1 MDQNK
6 LDEALRAA
14 ARDILGAKAS
24 DIRVGLIAGE
34 MTGLLEDDEASTT
47 ELVTMGPGGVRG
59 MISRKPS
66 NVRLNVKK
74 ALDFALSSVIG
85 AAGAAGL
92 QLPYPGAWVALY
104 LLNRVAEPFEFTL
117 DEQHA
122 AVLWTLWVNR
132 DKNTRRL
139 ARDGLLDLVHVEQ
152 KDYGRSPMSQDELDD
167 RLAELKRIGSIELT
181 SDLVT
186 VRERVAVRF
195 S

>member
-66 NVRLNVKK
+66 NVRLNVRK
-74 ALDFALSSVIG
+74 ALDFALSAVI
-85 AAGAAGL
+85 AATGGL
-92 QLPYPGAWVALY
+92 HFPYPGALVALY
-104 LLNRVAEPFEFTL
+104 LLNRVAEPFEFAL

-132 DKNTRRL
+132 DKNTL
-139 ARDGLLDLVHVEQ
+139 TVARDGLLVLVHHEQ
-152 KDYGRSPMSQDELDD
+152 KDYGRTQMSQGELDD
-167 RLAELKRIGSIELT
+167 RLAELARIGSIELT